1 MQLFLEIKGTFEEY
15 REEKNPVFVDEEEL
29 KVLVK
34 FEERKCDFVGIFEE
48 LIQMMKLWQD

>member
-48 LIQMMKLWQD
+48 LIQMMKL

>member
-1 MQLFLEIKGTFEEY
+1 MHLFLEIKGTFEEY

-34 FEERKCDFVGIFEE
+34 FKENAASWEFSRN
-48 LIQMMKLWQD
+48 